1 MKELNIN
8 NKQNKNKRKQRKLNF
23 PPFFFSQA
31 GTRKRTRR
39 DEIKIIINIA
49 STRATVSR
57 TQWWPYKPVTI
68 LCALSLLC
76 NCRRLEVLVK
86 YGSNELRVIQ
96 PYQHPSPIQRR
107 LFTHSIENI
116 ITGKMRIGVEILSQQ
131 HQMQRLIIPVV
142 QWREIVGSNI
152 SGANNWEK
160 KKKTIWFRYLWT
172 LSRNNIFTCL
182 RRGMCRLENRE

>member
-86 YGSNELRVIQ
+86 YGSNELRVI
-96 PYQHPSPIQRR
+96 
-107 LFTHSIENI
+107 
-116 ITGKMRIGVEILSQQ
+116 K
-131 HQMQRLIIPVV
+131 
-142 QWREIVGSNI
+142 
-152 SGANNWEK
+152 
-160 KKKTIWFRYLWT
+160 T
-172 LSRNNIFTCL
+172 LSAPLPYTAATIYTLDRKYNN
-182 RRGMCRLENRE
+182 GKNENRRWNTLSTASDATLNNSCSTMTRNCWFQHLRGKQLGKEEENNLV